1 MRGKGRDPDPCT
13 LEVVRGFI
21 DVGKQKS
28 IGLVTIQCV
37 RDLETFT
44 PAQLKACLEHEARIA
59 LPYDMFYDRLIR
71 GLLREGLLSKVRR
84 GMYRATDKLKLAER
98 LTDLLSRRVFESMM
112 HSGDGGCA
120 VVRLRLHV
128 VCGSLLEAYVSL
140 LVLRKIMPFA
150 LGILRGALRDEGFG
164 EGELRR
170 VERCVRG
177 ALKGAR
183 LVGFDVGGHRGK
195 GRRSRKLIKGHGFE
209 EYGPDIYYCVE
220 KRYLPL
226 FRHVK
231 FYKAEV
237 VGICSCQ
244 RGEFHGGEAR

>member
-1 MRGKGRDPDPCT
+1 MRGKGRNPDPCT
-13 LEVVRGFI
+13 LEVAKGFI
-21 DVGKQKS
+21 DVDKQKS
-28 IGLVTIQCV
+28 IGRVVVQCI

-44 PAQLKACLEHEARIA
+44 PAQLKACIEQEARIA
-59 LPYDMFYDRLIR
+59 LPYDMFYNKVIR
-71 GLLREGLLSKVRR
+71 GLLREGLLSKVKR
-84 GMYRATDKLKLAER
+84 GVCRVTDKLKLAER
-98 LTDLLSRRVFESMM
+98 LTEVLSGPGFELIM
-112 HSGDGGCA
+112 HDTNSECV

-128 VCGSLLEAYVSL
+128 VSGSLLEAYVSL
-140 LVLRKIMPFA
+140 LVLRKVLPVA
-150 LGILRGALRDEGFG
+150 LGIVRGALRDEGFG

-183 LVGFDVGGHRGK
+183 FVGFDPGGHRGK

-209 EYGPDIYYCVE
+209 EYGPDLYYCVD

-231 FYKAEV
+231 FYKGEV
-237 VGICSCQ
+237 VGSCSCQ
-244 RGEFHGGEAR
+244 GGGSHGGEAR